1 MQMIDDLNSAK
12 SSRAGNIAFWL
23 LKGAVALAFGAAALL
38 KLSGDPKMVTEFG
51 EIGFGQAFRYLTGAI
66 EVLGAVLLLVP
77 RVARVGA
84 LLLLGIC
91 GGALVAQI
99 AVLHG
104 DLIHVFVLGALLT
117 VIALRAGRN

>member
-12 SSRAGNIAFWL
+12 PSRAGSIGFWL
-23 LKGAVALAFGAAALL
+23 LKGLVALAFIAAALL

-51 EIGFGQAFRYLTGAI
+51 EIGFGQGFRYLTGVI

-77 RVARVGA
+77 RAARLGA

-91 GGALVAQI
+91 VGALVAQI
-99 AVLHG
+99 VVLHG
-104 DLIHVFVLGALLT
+104 DLIHVFVLGVLLA
-117 VIALRAGRN
+117 VIALRAGRD